1 MPIHAASESPLVN
14 PFPVRGV
21 RRVKSRWV
29 RVTQHDVCEAY
40 AALIAY
46 EGPPELAVSSVASRF
61 GLSHVEEE
69 DPASVHALRCEAL
82 EAIRGRVWAGL
93 DVRLVCMCYPRRC
106 HGEDLRAWVG
116 VPSVPAPSA
125 RRRKRPHAG
134 D

>member
-61 GLSHVEEE
+61 GLSLSHGEEE

-82 EAIRGRVWAGL
+82 EAIRGRVCGGL
-93 DVRLVCMCYPRRC
+93 GWMCVLSVCATRAAAMVRTC
-106 HGEDLRAWVG
+106 
-116 VPSVPAPSA
+116 A
-125 RRRKRPHAG
+125 RG
-134 D
+134 G